1 MALDRQCSIFSSG
14 RTQGSPL
21 QNVYRLTA
29 LPLAMGVICLF
40 LLVSCE
46 DTEKS
51 GMTDKAAP
59 GTVAA
64 PDIALT
70 RLDGE
75 AFRLS
80 DYRGKVVVLNFW
92 ATWCPPCRLEIP
104 HFADLYRAYKDR
116 GVVFLGISL
125 DQDGA
130 EPVRA
135 FSEQHDIPYPVAMGN
150 REVVLS
156 FSRLNG
162 IPTSSS
168 GGGRVSMDNGNIQA
182 IPTTFIIDR
191 EGKIYRKHVGYRE
204 RQHLEPELKLLLKET
219 TETPVASL

>member
-75 AFRLS
+75 A
-80 DYRGKVVVLNFW
+80 
-92 ATWCPPCRLEIP
+92 
-104 HFADLYRAYKDR
+104 
-116 GVVFLGISL
+116 
-125 DQDGA
+125 
-130 EPVRA
+130 
-135 FSEQHDIPYPVAMGN
+135 
-150 REVVLS
+150 VLS
-156 FSRLNG
+156 LSRLNG

>member
-92 ATWCPPCRLEIP
+92 ATC
-104 HFADLYRAYKDR
+104 
-116 GVVFLGISL
+116 
-125 DQDGA
+125 
-130 EPVRA
+130 
-135 FSEQHDIPYPVAMGN
+135 
-150 REVVLS
+150 
-156 FSRLNG
+156 
-162 IPTSSS
+162 SS